1 MNRTLRSQ
9 QGTTLMDTLVASL
22 MLTAVLATMF
32 SLYRYQMFSLQ
43 SQSVQLDTQQTARA
57 ILDLMAREVRQAGY
71 DPQCTKA
78 FEGLATGTSSN
89 KVVIKFD
96 RNGNGVIDADETVT
110 YQIRSDDTKIKR
122 VANGVTSYLALSDAR
137 TGSGF
142 TFYDTTGTALNP
154 GGSSI
159 ILTTAQR
166 AAVRRI
172 QIQLGLQ
179 QSDLDPNTSM
189 KMVSSFSTNIDLR
202 NRWMNG
208 STACP

>member
-1 MNRTLRSQ
+1 MNRALHDQR
-9 QGTTLMDTLVASL
+9 GTTLMETMVASL
-22 MLTAVLATMF
+22 MLSVVLATMF

-43 SQSVQLDTQQTARA
+43 SQNVQLDTQQTARA
-57 ILDLMAREVRQAGY
+57 VLDLMAREVRQAGY

-78 FEGLATGTSSN
+78 FEGLATATSS
-89 KVVIKFD
+89 KLVIKFD
-96 RNGNGVIDADETVT
+96 RNGNSVIDADETIT

-154 GGSSI
+154 GGSYI

-172 QIQLGLQ
+172 QIQVGLERA
-179 QSDLDPNTSM
+179 DWDPNATT
-189 KMVSSFSTNIDLR
+189 KMGSSFSTNIDLR